1 MFFQESFDS
10 FHKPESG
17 TNLVLL
23 VDFDYDR
30 SLISIKPQYFSS
42 VKRIMRFTK
51 NFFSTVVLCVFFA
64 SLTPNSLYAAHGV
77 SLGGSLKYPAGF
89 EHFDYVEPE
98 AKKGGLLTLHALGS
112 FDKMNPFT
120 LKGTEAFGLLGYEG
134 SLIFE
139 SLAVGSLDEPFAAYG
154 LIAKDI
160 ELAQDKQSVLF
171 TLNEKARFS
180 DGSPVTVEDV
190 KFSLETLKSN
200 AAHPFYQIYYQDIR
214 EAKIE
219 GKGKIRFLFTRP
231 NRELHMI
238 ASALP
243 VLNKKFYTK
252 HGFGAQSTTD
262 AMLPPVGSGPYLVKK
277 VNPGKSITYERNPN
291 YWAAEHPTRKG
302 MFNYNTITIKYF
314 KDQTV
319 SLEALKAGDFDFML
333 INIAKQWQR
342 DLVGRAFD
350 QGKLLKKTF
359 SHKNNAG
366 MQGFVFNTR
375 KDLFKNPKVR
385 QALGLAFDFEWTNNA
400 LFFNQYNRSNSYFS
414 NSDLAATGLPDEA
427 ELALLNPLKEQFP
440 DIIPPEVFTTPL
452 TPPSTAPPGSLR
464 NNLRQAKKLLAEQGW
479 KVKDGVLTSAD
490 GKQRF
495 EFEILL
501 VSPTFERVMAPYVKN
516 LSKLGIKAS
525 YRTID
530 SALYTDRIKKFDFDM
545 LVTVFSQ
552 SQSPGN
558 EQRDRWSS
566 AAASHTG
573 SSNLAGIQSP
583 VIDRLVDAL
592 IYAETQ
598 EELTAA
604 CKALDRVLWYGYYVV
619 PNWYLAYHRLAFS
632 SKFKRPKELPL
643 YYTPYDL
650 LYTWWFEEK

>member
-1 MFFQESFDS
+1 
-10 FHKPESG
+10 
-17 TNLVLL
+17 
-23 VDFDYDR
+23 
-30 SLISIKPQYFSS
+30 
-42 VKRIMRFTK
+42 MRLTK
-51 NFFSTVVLCVFFA
+51 NFFSTVVLCALFA
-64 SLTPNSLYAAHGV
+64 SLVPNSLYAAHGV
-77 SLGGSLKYPAGF
+77 SLDGSLKYPARF

-120 LKGTEAFGLLGYEG
+120 LKGTDVFGLTPF
-134 SLIFE
+134 IFE
-139 SLAVGSLDEPFAAYG
+139 PLAVSSLDEPFAAYG
-154 LIAKDI
+154 LIAKNI
-160 ELAQDKQSVLF
+160 ELAEDKKSVLF
-171 TLNEKARFS
+171 TLNEQARFS

-190 KFSLETLKSN
+190 KFSLETLKSD
-200 AAHPFYQIYYQDIR
+200 AAHPFYQIYYQDIS

-219 GKGKIRFLFTRP
+219 DKSQEKIRFLFNRP

-243 VLNKKFYTK
+243 VLSKKFYTE
-252 HGFGAQSTTD
+252 HGFGAASKAD
-262 AMLPPVGSGPYLVKK
+262 PMLAPIGSGPYLVKK
-277 VNPGKSITYERNPN
+277 VNPGKSITYERNPD

-302 MFNYNTITIKYF
+302 MFNYSTISTKYF
-314 KDQTV
+314 KDQIV
-319 SLEALKAGDFDFML
+319 SLEALKAGEFDFMSV
-333 INIAKQWQR
+333 NIAKQWQR
-342 DLVGRAFD
+342 DLVGRTFD

-375 KDLFKNPKVR
+375 KKLFVNPKVR
-385 QALGLAFDFEWTNNA
+385 QALGLAFDFEWTNKA
-400 LFFNQYNRSNSYFS
+400 LFFNQYNRANSYFS
-414 NSDLAATGLPDEA
+414 NSELAASGLPSEA
-427 ELALLNPLKEQFP
+427 ELKLLNPLKEKYP
-440 DIIPPEVFTTPL
+440 EAIPSEVFTTPL
-452 TPPSTAPPGSLR
+452 IPPTTVSPGSLR
-464 NNLRQAKKLLAEQGW
+464 TNLRQAKKLLAEQGW

-501 VSPTFERVMAPYVKN
+501 VSPSFERVMAPYVKN

-530 SALYTDRIKKFDFDM
+530 PALYTDRIKSFDFDM
-545 LVTVFSQ
+545 LVTVFGQ

-566 AAASHTG
+566 TAASRNG

-583 VIDRLVDAL
+583 AVDSLVDAL

-598 EELTAA
+598 EDLTAA

-632 SKFKRPKELPL
+632 SRFKQPKQLPI
-643 YYTPYDL
+643 YYTPDDL
-650 LYTWWFEEK
+650 LYTWWFEEN

>member
-1 MFFQESFDS
+1 
-10 FHKPESG
+10 
-17 TNLVLL
+17 
-23 VDFDYDR
+23 
-30 SLISIKPQYFSS
+30 
-42 VKRIMRFTK
+42 MRVTK
-51 NFFSTVVLCVFFA
+51 NFFSTVVLCLCLAFLLPS
-64 SLTPNSLYAAHGV
+64 SLHAAHGV
-77 SLGGSLKYPAGF
+77 SLDGALKYPAGF
-89 EHFDYVEPE
+89 THFDYVEPQ

-120 LKGTEAFGLLGYEG
+120 LKGTEVSGLVPF
-134 SLIFE
+134 IFE
-139 SLAVGSLDEPFAAYG
+139 PLAVSSLDEPFAAYG
-154 LIAKDI
+154 LITKGI
-160 ELAQDKQSVLF
+160 ELAEDKKSVLF

-190 KFSLETLKSN
+190 KFSLETLKSD
-200 AAHPFYQIYYQDIR
+200 AAHPFYQMYYQDIT

-219 GKGKIRFLFTRP
+219 DKNQGKIRFLFRRP

-252 HGFGAQSTTD
+252 QGFGPESKAD
-262 AMLPPVGSGPYLVKK
+262 PMLPPIGSGPYLVKE
-277 VNPGKSITYERNPN
+277 VNPGKSIAYERNPN
-291 YWAAEHPTRKG
+291 YWATEHPTRKG
-302 MFNYNTITIKYF
+302 MFNYDTISIKYF

-319 SLEALKAGDFDFML
+319 SLEALKAGEFDFML

-342 DLVGRAFD
+342 DLVGRAFE
-350 QGKLLKKTF
+350 QGKLLKKNF
-359 SHKNNAG
+359 PHKNNAG

-375 KDLFKNPKVR
+375 KELFTNPKVR

-400 LFFNQYNRSNSYFS
+400 LFFNQYTRSNSYFS
-414 NSDLAATGLPDEA
+414 NSELAATGLPSEA
-427 ELALLNPLKEQFP
+427 ELALLNPLKEKYP
-440 DIIPPEVFTTPL
+440 GVIPPQVFTTPL
-452 TPPSTAPPGSLR
+452 TPPSTASPESLR
-464 NNLRQAKKLLAEQGW
+464 SNLRQAKKLLAEQGW
-479 KVKDGVLTSAD
+479 KVKDGILTSAD

-501 VSPTFERVMAPYVKN
+501 VGPTFERVMAPYVKN

-530 SALYTDRIKKFDFDM
+530 PALYADRLKSFDFDM
-545 LVTVFSQ
+545 TVKVFGQ

-558 EQRDRWSS
+558 EQRDFWSS
-566 AAASHTG
+566 PAASRNG

-583 VIDRLVDAL
+583 VVDSLVDTI
-592 IYAETQ
+592 IYAETR
-598 EELTAA
+598 EELTTA

-619 PNWYLAYHRLAFS
+619 PNWYLANHRLAFS
-632 SKFKRPKELPL
+632 SRFKQPKQLPL
-643 YYTPYDL
+643 YYNSYDL